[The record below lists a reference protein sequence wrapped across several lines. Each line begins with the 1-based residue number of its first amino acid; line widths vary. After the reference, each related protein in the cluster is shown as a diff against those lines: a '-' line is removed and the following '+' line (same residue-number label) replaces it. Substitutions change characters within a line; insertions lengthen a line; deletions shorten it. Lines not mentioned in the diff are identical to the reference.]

1 MAVKMSKKMVH
12 ESGLTEVNHLI
23 RSDQGE
29 PIGKPCVDAN
39 GNICLLNRTFGTI
52 SMSRLMS
59 ELTQHIDKNIA

>member
-1 MAVKMSKKMVH
+1 MTVKMSKKMVH

-39 GNICLLNRTFGTI
+39 GNICLFNNKFGTI
-52 SMSRLMS
+52 SVERLVN
-59 ELTQHIDKNIA
+59 ELTPKC